1 MRHET
6 HEDSE
11 NDCLTL
17 VDNEEELKTSFDSEI
32 ILLPLDG
39 AEQVVDKLNWY
50 EAVVK
55 EMKSNLE
62 YHGWTEDNFR
72 LMLEDV
78 EANME

>member
-1 MRHET
+1 MRYET
-6 HEDSE
+6 QEDIE

-17 VDNEEELKTSFDSEI
+17 IDNEEELKTSFDSEI
-32 ILLPLDG
+32 MLFPLDG
-39 AEQVVDKLNWY
+39 AEQVVNKLNWY

-78 EANME
+78 EANLE